1 MSNPDPIL
9 PVVLTVTVY
18 PPKKNKRMVVVSGA
32 PEGEMP
38 LFLTG
43 LFQDRHTLL
52 DQAYA
57 QCLKRD
63 QQLVTIAEPKSKKS
77 GIKYGPG
84 ATVENDDED
93 EETPETTGQLVTDET
108 AEDVPV
114 SPSTEAENLPAIEG
128 DDAPSKEL
136 DARLQPASI
145 AVGAMSTLEEQI
157 LEWKDEDHAQQ
168 D

>member
-9 PVVLTVTVY
+9 PIVLTVTVY
-18 PPKKNKRMVVVSGA
+18 APKKGVRKVVVSGA

-38 LFLTG
+38 LLLTG
-43 LFQDRHTLL
+43 VFQDRHTLL

-63 QQLVTIAEPKSKKS
+63 PQLVTIAEPKAKAGKAKS
-77 GIKYGPG
+77 ITAG
-84 ATVENDDED
+84 ADED
-93 EETPETTGQLVTDET
+93 EEAAETTEEQDSDQLVK
-108 AEDVPV
+108 DVPV